1 MRFFLGFSGDFL
13 DFSGEVL
20 GVFLIGSLGCS

>member
-1 MRFFLGFSGDFL
+1 VL

-20 GVFLIGSLGCS
+20 GLLVC